1 MASVPPSPR
10 EGEARRRTA
19 PHIATGAAHRRC
31 GCGIL
36 TYARRGEEVRSDV
49 KPSSA
54 AGTYAGGGARRST
67 GTAGSRIDRYP
78 ASRRGVAMSKET
90 PEATSG
96 QMRLSVN
103 LSADAAEAIRELT
116 ERRGITITEL
126 IRRAI
131 STQKYVDD
139 AVNRGAKILIEE
151 PDEKLR
157 ELIFVL

>member
-1 MASVPPSPR
+1 M
-10 EGEARRRTA
+10 
-19 PHIATGAAHRRC
+19 
-31 GCGIL
+31 
-36 TYARRGEEVRSDV
+36 
-49 KPSSA
+49 
-54 AGTYAGGGARRST
+54 
-67 GTAGSRIDRYP
+67 
-78 ASRRGVAMSKET
+78 AMSKET

>member
-1 MASVPPSPR
+1 
-10 EGEARRRTA
+10 
-19 PHIATGAAHRRC
+19 
-31 GCGIL
+31 
-36 TYARRGEEVRSDV
+36 
-49 KPSSA
+49 
-54 AGTYAGGGARRST
+54 
-67 GTAGSRIDRYP
+67 
-78 ASRRGVAMSKET
+78 MSKET